1 MFLKISPQE
10 DIWTAWKNRLSP
22 LQFGSSSEY
31 QYIYRSIAIGDEVP
45 LAVCYT
51 AHASSVYV
59 IWYLPKWPVQ
69 QHGVNLIATKRMIGC
84 FARIFVCGGK
94 FWIPLEGELKAEL
107 VQDCVLS
114 RPSGL
119 LFSIMSSIWIIT
131 DDILRSV
138 LEIKRQ
144 NLYSFIILFCVTRLK
159 TLKKFIKLNAINEM
173 EIKIFYKKILFFKW
187 CFCSSVGERCH
198 CRSTS

>member
-1 MFLKISPQE
+1 MHTYVFKDIAVGGHLNSLEKYTVSLTIRIKLRIS
-10 DIWTAWKNRLSP
+10 I
-22 LQFGSSSEY
+22 
-31 QYIYRSIAIGDEVP
+31 YIYRSIAIGDEVP

-94 FWIPLEGELKAEL
+94 FWIPLEGELKAKL

-144 NLYSFIILFCVTRLK
+144 KFIFIYYIILCDSFK
-159 TLKKFIKLNAINEM
+159 NIK
-173 EIKIFYKKILFFKW
+173 EIHKIECNKRNGDKNIL
-187 CFCSSVGERCH
+187 
-198 CRSTS
+198 